1 MKKTLLALATVIV
14 ASNAAHADFQSF
26 MQQPEQPYI
35 GLDYQYAQIDTD
47 PSVQLGSVLV
57 RAGTHLS
64 PYLGVEAQYSY
75 GITDD
80 DYVLTDAS
88 TGTSQK
94 RTLKNRGSYGLYLRP
109 KLSLNDQVTV
119 YALVGA
125 NYADYQSESSS
136 GQVNTYGTS
145 FSGGVGVTV
154 MSSRHVGFG
163 AEVMS
168 YDSDIFAL
176 NLGVRY
182 KF

>member
-1 MKKTLLALATVIV
+1 MKKTLLALATVII

-35 GLDYQYAQIDTD
+35 GLDYQYAEVDTN
-47 PSVQLGSVLV
+47 PSVNLGSVLV
-57 RAGTHLS
+57 RAGTDVS
-64 PYLGVEAQYSY
+64 KYLGVEAQYSY
-75 GITDD
+75 GVSDD
-80 DYVLTDAS
+80 KVVVNID
-88 TGTSQK
+88 GTPQE

>member
-1 MKKTLLALATVIV
+1 MKKTLLALATVII

-35 GLDYQYAQIDTD
+35 GLDYQYAEVDTN
-47 PSVQLGSVLV
+47 PSVNLGSVLV
-57 RAGTHLS
+57 RAGTDVS
-64 PYLGVEAQYSY
+64 KYLGVEAQYSY
-75 GITDD
+75 GVSDD
-80 DYVLTDAS
+80 KVVVNIG
-88 TGTSQK
+88 GTPQE